1 MKKIIL
7 IISLCLCLVPLQVK
21 AFPDNIAPG
30 GFGGYNPGVIGPG
43 AFGAYEIQLLK
54 DQKQREM
61 MKEDFEIYQKKKA
74 LDAKKGSE
82 SVINEAEDVELDG
95 NNDTF
100 IKKIKNKSR
109 SNPNFIQN
117 NGQVIIKKNE
127 IPANAIEIKTPK
139 NNENIQT
146 EEFKSQDENIS
157 TKEFQQETE
166 STGGVSVK
174 PAEMIKIYSEES
186 PESQVLEGQPQEV
199 KPVSANKP
207 SAKSKPWLDTDLTN
221 IPVIQPEYDD
231 VEF

>member
-7 IISLCLCLVPLQVK
+7 ITSLSLCFLPLQVN

-30 GFGGYNPGVIGPG
+30 GFGGYNPGIIGPG

-82 SVINEAEDVELDG
+82 SVINEVEDVELDG

-139 NNENIQT
+139 NENIQT

-157 TKEFQQETE
+157 KEEFQREAE
-166 STGGVSVK
+166 STGGVTVK

-186 PESQVLEGQPQEV
+186 PAPQVSKDQPQDV
-199 KPVSANKP
+199 KPVSVNKP